1 MSKNTTDFEKLK
13 PANQPVAY
21 TSEQLQEF
29 VKCAR
34 DPLYFMENHMFIQH
48 PTKGKIPF
56 DAYPFQRDL
65 VRTYWNFRNTAAM
78 IPRQSGKCVANNT
91 EVAIRDKT
99 SGDIY
104 DLPIGAYY
112 EWAACMRD
120 GETPP
125 DISGYKRR

>member
-13 PANQPVAY
+13 PANQPTAY
-21 TSEQLQEF
+21 SNQQLQEF

-34 DPLYFMENHMFIQH
+34 DPLYFMENYMFIQH

-56 DAYPFQRDL
+56 EAYPFQRDL
-65 VRTYWNFRNTAAM
+65 VKTYWNFRNTAAM
-78 IPRQSGKCVANNT
+78 IPRQSGKCVVNNT
-91 EVAIRDKT
+91 EVVIRDKT
-99 SGDIY
+99 SGEIY
-104 DLPIGAYY
+104 DLPIGTYY

-120 GETPP
+120 SKPPP